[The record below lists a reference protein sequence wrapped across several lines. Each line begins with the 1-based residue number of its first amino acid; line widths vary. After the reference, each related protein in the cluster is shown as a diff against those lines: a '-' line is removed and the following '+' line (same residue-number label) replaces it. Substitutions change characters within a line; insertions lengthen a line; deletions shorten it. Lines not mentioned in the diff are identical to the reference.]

1 MNDMRRPLS
10 ETARFETSP
19 VLPRTAGSHA
29 RFLGAALA
37 TLAGAVAVATFLVI
51 GRSSVVATVPRPAP
65 AAMTVTDAMPHQ
77 TSWAV
82 TMEASGEIAPWQE
95 ASIGT
100 QIGGYRLVDVLVN
113 VGDEVKKGQVL
124 ARLDRDLLL
133 ADEAQLKARFEQA
146 EANRQRALTL
156 KGRGYVSD
164 KELLQYET
172 EAKTTEALLEAKRL
186 QLRYSEVTAPDDGA
200 ISSRTATL
208 GAVVPAGQEMFRLI
222 RANRLE
228 WRGEF
233 NASQLA
239 RIAASQRIVLTLPDG
254 SRAFARVRQIAPSL
268 DPQSR
273 LGIVYADIEAGS
285 HARAGMYANGKVTLA
300 NTAALVVPAESVVI
314 RDGRSYVLVMTRDG
328 AVAKVSLRA
337 VTVGRREGEEV
348 EVVTGLD
355 GTERVVAQGAGFL
368 DEGDVVR
375 LSTTRSATNVAS
387 KRGGVDTR

>member
-1 MNDMRRPLS
+1 MNDMPRPLS

-19 VLPRTAGSHA
+19 VLPRTAGTYV

-37 TLAGAVAVATFLVI
+37 TLTGAVTVATFLVI
-51 GRSSVVATVPRPAP
+51 SRSSVVATIPPPAP
-65 AAMTVTDAMPHQ
+65 AAMTVTDAMPRR

-82 TMEASGEIAPWQE
+82 TMKASGEIAPWQE
-95 ASIGT
+95 ASIGA

-239 RIAASQRIVLTLPDG
+239 GIAASQRLYLP
-254 SRAFARVRQIAPSL
+254 SPMAAAPSL
-268 DPQSR
+268 GCARSR
-273 LGIVYADIEAGS
+273 PHSIRNHGSGSSMRISRPAATRVLGCTPT
-285 HARAGMYANGKVTLA
+285 AR
-300 NTAALVVPAESVVI
+300 
-314 RDGRSYVLVMTRDG
+314 
-328 AVAKVSLRA
+328 
-337 VTVGRREGEEV
+337 
-348 EVVTGLD
+348 
-355 GTERVVAQGAGFL
+355 
-368 DEGDVVR
+368 
-375 LSTTRSATNVAS
+375 
-387 KRGGVDTR
+387 